1 MSTTVQSGRDGT
13 RGNLALGALGL
24 GAFVVGTAEL
34 VIVGILDLVA
44 KDLKVSV
51 GTAGLLVTAYA
62 LGICIG
68 GPLLTV
74 LTVRLGRRVLLG
86 ITLAAFIVGNVL
98 ALSAVNFGMLVA
110 ARVLTGSVHG
120 LFVGVASMVASSL
133 VPPERRGQA
142 VAMVFGGIAVS
153 TVVGV
158 PLGTLIG
165 QSISWQAAFV
175 GIVILAAIALV
186 AVVMLVPPVPAA
198 TDSGLRA
205 QAKFAFAPRVLG
217 MLSVGLLLLGGEF
230 AAFTYISSFLQDV
243 TKVSGGAV
251 SGFVLAFGVASAVG
265 AIVGGRFADRNA
277 SNTLLVCNVGLV
289 VALVLLK
296 LVGASPIPVIIV
308 LALWGLVGFGLTPA
322 FQLRVIGLAGPGGGL
337 AATLG
342 ASAVNAGIAVGA
354 AVGGWAEGSH
364 GAGAVVV
371 TGAIICAVGLP
382 VTWASR
388 FLTPPAAEP
397 LAGSSSGVTVAAAD
411 EGAAGLAADSAVLQA
426 D

>member
-1 MSTTVQSGRDGT
+1 MSTTVQPGRARA

-86 ITLAAFIVGNVL
+86 LTLAAFIVGNVL
-98 ALSAVNFGMLVA
+98 ALSAVNFGMLVL
-110 ARVLTGSVHG
+110 ARVITGSVHG
-120 LFVGVASMVASSL
+120 LFVGVASMVAANL
-133 VPPERRGQA
+133 VTPERRGQA

-158 PLGTLIG
+158 PLGTLVG
-165 QSISWQAAFV
+165 QAVSWQAAFV

-186 AVVMLVPPVPAA
+186 AVVALVPSMPAQ
-198 TDSGLRA
+198 TDSGLRD
-205 QAKFAFAPRVLG
+205 QAKFAFAPRVLA
-217 MLSVGLLLLGGEF
+217 MLAVGLLLLGGEF
-230 AAFTYISSFLQDV
+230 AAFTYIASFLQDV

-251 SGFVLAFGVASAVG
+251 SGFVLAFGVASAIG

-277 SNTLLVCNVGLV
+277 SATLLICNVGLV
-289 VALVLLK
+289 VALVVLK
-296 LVGASPIPVIIV
+296 LVGASPIPVIVV

-322 FQLRVIGLAGPGGGL
+322 FQLRVISLAGPGGGL

-342 ASAVNAGIAVGA
+342 ASAVNAGIAAGA
-354 AVGGWAEGSH
+354 AVGGWAQSSH
-364 GAGAVVV
+364 GSGAVVV
-371 TGAIICAVGLP
+371 TGAVVCAVALP
-382 VTWASR
+382 ATWASR
-388 FLTPPAAEP
+388 FLTPPSQGET
-397 LAGSSSGVTVAAAD
+397 VVAAA
-411 EGAAGLAADSAVLQA
+411 GPAAALVADSGAVHA